1 LEMGIHHV
9 TVQLECE
16 ALGGRE
22 LHLHP

>member
-1 LEMGIHHV
+1 MGIQHV

-22 LHLHP
+22 LHPHP